1 MGPSGGGLTA
11 RGADGDERKAV
22 EVRAAARQEM
32 AAATAKEDGGS
43 LMVIEVT
50 MRRNTLSTF
59 LGELGSSL

>member
-1 MGPSGGGLTA
+1 
-11 RGADGDERKAV
+11 V

-43 LMVIEVT
+43 LMVEVT

>member
-22 EVRAAARQEM
+22 EVRAAVRQEM

-43 LMVIEVT
+43 LMVEVT